1 MHVKEKSQYLS
12 YIKIKLEETVYTNDN
27 WYAGERD
34 SYMLEK
40 ATDLKNQRLVNYSNT
55 LSGAIL

>member
-34 SYMLEK
+34 PYMLEK
-40 ATDLKNQRLVNYSNT
+40 ATDLKN
-55 LSGAIL
+55 